1 MNVRLIRLSEVKH
14 LTGLSRSKIY
24 ADMSEGTFPKSIKLG
39 ERSVAWN
46 LADIEEWIH
55 SKIDFESSQQSAEQG
70 EK

>member
-1 MNVRLIRLSEVKH
+1 
-14 LTGLSRSKIY
+14 
-24 ADMSEGTFPKSIKLG
+24 MSEGTFPKSIKLG

>member
-1 MNVRLIRLSEVKH
+1 MNLRLIRLSEVKH

-46 LADIEEWIH
+46 LSDIEEWIQ
-55 SKIDFESSQQSAEQG
+55 SKIELVSSEHPAEKG

>member
-24 ADMSEGTFPKSIKLG
+24 SDMSEGSFPKSIKLG

-55 SKIDFESSQQSAEQG
+55 SKIEFVSSEQPAEKG

>member
-1 MNVRLIRLSEVKH
+1 
-14 LTGLSRSKIY
+14 
-24 ADMSEGTFPKSIKLG
+24 MSEGSFPKSIKLG

-55 SKIDFESSQQSAEQG
+55 SKIEFVSSEQPAEKG